1 MPRSDAPPD
10 AAAGLHQTHRR
21 RTRPWRTH
29 PHRTHPRRTRL
40 HREALL
46 ATAAGILLACTL
58 RLPVL
63 RNLTTGLPEDLGDPL
78 LQAWQLAWGQHALRT
93 QPLSPFDANTFWPL
107 EDSLAFSDSL
117 LGYAPLGLL
126 LGEGAGA
133 VVLRYNVVF
142 LLTYALAFTGAYAL
156 VRQLGASPAAGAVS
170 GLAFA
175 YAPWHLAQEGH
186 LQILSTGG
194 IPLTLALL
202 ARGHGYG
209 RPGPVKP
216 ALVLAGWA
224 VGAWQVTIGFGLGLQ
239 FGYLLGA
246 VTVVYAAVWLA
257 GRRGAVPRRLAVA
270 EVTGMVG
277 FLVVAGLF
285 ALPYLGVAD
294 RHPEAERSVADLELF
309 SPPAT
314 AFITAPEDSL
324 LYGDRQSGVRE
335 ELSFP
340 PEMTLAVGGA
350 LVVLAATGLT
360 AGRWPRRRRLGLAAA
375 VLLLLVLAMG
385 TQAPG
390 GGRFSYLLLFDHAPG
405 WQGIRTPGRLVVPM
419 TLGLALLAATG
430 LDRIRESLGG
440 GRAAWAVSVL
450 ALLVVGLETLGTTPV
465 LPAPQVPAALEQAE
479 GPVLVLPSA
488 EIADL
493 RAMFFSSAA
502 LYPLVNGYS
511 GFTPDELT
519 ELRLAVAGFPDPASV
534 ELLRQTGVRT
544 VVLLP
549 GEAGG
554 TPWAGAEAIPV
565 DGLPL
570 ARREVGEAVVFELRP
585 P

>member
-1 MPRSDAPPD
+1 MGDCRTVTDAPRP
-10 AAAGLHQTHRR
+10 GPEPRR
-21 RTRPWRTH
+21 RLG
-29 PHRTHPRRTRL
+29 L

-46 ATAAGILLACTL
+46 AGLAGVLLACL
-58 RLPVL
+58 MRLPVL
-63 RNLTTGLPEDLGDPL
+63 RQLRTGVPEDLGDPL

-107 EDSLAFSDSL
+107 DDSLAFSDSL

-126 LGEGAGA
+126 FGDGAGT

-142 LLTYALAFTGAYAL
+142 LLTYALAFAGTYAL
-156 VRQLGASPAAGAVS
+156 VRQLGASRTAGTVS
-170 GLAFA
+170 GIAFA

-194 IPLTLALL
+194 IPLALALL

-209 RPGPVKP
+209 RPGPARP
-216 ALVLAGWA
+216 GLVLAGWA
-224 VGAWQVTIGFGLGLQ
+224 VAAWQVTIGFGLGLQ

-246 VTVVYAAVWLA
+246 LTAVYAGAWIA
-257 GRRGAVPRRLAVA
+257 RRRGPVPRRLAVCEA
-270 EVTGMVG
+270 VGMLG
-277 FLVVAGLF
+277 FLAVAGLF

-294 RHPEAERSVADLELF
+294 RHPEAQRTVADLELF
-309 SPPAT
+309 SPPAS
-314 AFITAPEDSL
+314 AFVTAPEDSL
-324 LYGDRQSGVRE
+324 LYGDRQEGLRAG
-335 ELSFP
+335 LSFA
-340 PEMTLAVGGA
+340 PEMTLAVGGG
-350 LVVLAATGLT
+350 LVVLAAVGLV
-360 AGRWPRRRRLGLAAA
+360 AGRWPLRRRLGLATG
-375 VLLLLVLAMG
+375 VLVLLVLAMG
-385 TQAPG
+385 TQAAF

-419 TLGLALLAATG
+419 TLGLALLAAPG
-430 LDRIRESLGG
+430 LDRVREALGG
-440 GRAAWAVSVL
+440 GRAATAVGAL
-450 ALLVVGLETLGTTPV
+450 AVAVVSLETLGTTAV
-465 LPAPQVPAALEQAE
+465 LPAPRVPPALERPQ

-493 RAMFFSSAA
+493 RAMFFSSGG

-511 GFTPDELT
+511 GFTPT
-519 ELRLAVAGFPDPASV
+519 ELVDLRGAVAAFPDPASI
-534 ELLRQTGVRT
+534 ELLRRTGVRT

-549 GEAGG
+549 DEAEG

-565 DGLPL
+565 DGLPVT
-570 ARREVGEAVVFELRP
+570 RRLVDGAVVFELSP